1 MLDPGPDPAEAAA
14 STAGTRQPAYRTG
27 VVHQTLLSLCAL
39 GLVLTVIPL
48 VVLQIPDAVAWV
60 VPPRVAAA
68 GPGAVA
74 SLLRASGL
82 ALPAMA
88 VAGSLAAL
96 TVRWL
101 RAGPVL
107 LAGLLILAAADAL
120 GGLVHTV
127 ALIGADRSLHGAGAG
142 IAAAGVVA
150 VVSERRTQ
158 TQAPNGGRRVL
169 AAAWAAFTV
178 AGLAAA
184 PEPRWPPRPG
194 TGPWSRRRSPGP
206 WP

>member
-1 MLDPGPDPAEAAA
+1 MTTDLGNDQDPTPLP
-14 STAGTRQPAYRTG
+14 
-27 VVHQTLLSLCAL
+27 VLLNLCAL

-96 TVRWL
+96 MVRWP
-101 RAGPVL
+101 RG
-107 LAGLLILAAADAL
+107 
-120 GGLVHTV
+120 
-127 ALIGADRSLHGAGAG
+127 
-142 IAAAGVVA
+142 
-150 VVSERRTQ
+150 
-158 TQAPNGGRRVL
+158 
-169 AAAWAAFTV
+169 
-178 AGLAAA
+178 
-184 PEPRWPPRPG
+184 PRWPPRPG
-194 TGPWSRRRSPGP
+194 TGRWWRRRSPAP
-206 WP
+206 